1 MKIRT
6 DFVTNSS
13 SSSFVLA
20 RKSEL
25 NDKQKEEIIRFVENK
40 LLGELILSPDS
51 SEEEISKVFE
61 NDWMY
66 YEDDM
71 QEKVRKALSEG
82 KSIYGGWVSYDESD
96 YHLAKI
102 YESVWK
108 ILRENSD
115 EGDFVAIE
123 DDLSY

>member
-1 MKIRT
+1 MKVRT

-13 SSSFVLA
+13 SSSFILA

-25 NDKQKEEIIRFVENK
+25 NDKQKEEIIKFVENE
-40 LLGELILSPDS
+40 LLGELMLSPES
-51 SEEEISKVFE
+51 KEEEISKVFE
-61 NDWMY
+61 DNWEFHD
-66 YEDDM
+66 EDT

-82 KSIYGGWVSYDESD
+82 KSIYGGWVSFEECD
-96 YHLAKI
+96 YKLADI

-108 ILRENSD
+108 ILEGNSD
-115 EGDFVAIE
+115 EGDFVAID